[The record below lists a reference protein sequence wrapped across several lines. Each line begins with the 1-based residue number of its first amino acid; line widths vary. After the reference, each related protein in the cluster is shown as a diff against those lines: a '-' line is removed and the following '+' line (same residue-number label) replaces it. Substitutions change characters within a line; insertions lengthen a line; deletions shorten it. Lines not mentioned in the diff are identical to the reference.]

1 MRIALNRLLVAAFN
15 LALQLTQ
22 ATQELMVE
30 LAFSH
35 QCRSFTSERAF
46 NCGEFFRE
54 QRDDGLGCANEL
66 RLQILNVV
74 CEAVEE
80 ADESRSALRINPL
93 NVSLAIKVHDRASE
107 SGVAE
112 QGGKIRCRRG
122 AGMAVLWTL
131 FATVQSGR

>member
-1 MRIALNRLLVAAFN
+1 MRVALNRLLVAAFN
-15 LALQLTQ
+15 LALQFTQ

-35 QCRSFTSERAF
+35 QGSSFTSERAF

-74 CEAVEE
+74 CEAVDK
-80 ADESRSALRINPL
+80 ADDSRSALCINPL
-93 NVSLAIKVHDRASE
+93 NVCLAIKVHDRARRSQE
-107 SGVAE
+107 WQSKAE
-112 QGGKIRCRRG
+112 R
-122 AGMAVLWTL
+122 
-131 FATVQSGR
+131 